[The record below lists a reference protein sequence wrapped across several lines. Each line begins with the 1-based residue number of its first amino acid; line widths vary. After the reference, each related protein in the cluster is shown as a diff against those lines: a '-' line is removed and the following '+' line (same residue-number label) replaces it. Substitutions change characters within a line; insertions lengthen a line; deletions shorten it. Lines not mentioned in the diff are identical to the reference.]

1 MRPGTVQPDTLL
13 WIAEIDAN
21 GLIIGDSF
29 DFSRYEIPEKI
40 TFGGEQRLVVH
51 ELVGGVRV
59 IDAMGRADAPLEW
72 SGLFQG
78 ETAMARARYLDG
90 LRIAGKPLMLG
101 WDELRYKVVM
111 SSFRADYERFYQI
124 PYRINCTVLED
135 LSNPVVAIV
144 DAGIDALML
153 YDMNSANA
161 LGDLIGDGP
170 LSDLLGALDSAIS
183 AVSSFATAVQSTIN
197 SVLQPLA
204 AVQARVQILVSTVG
218 NAVANVATLG
228 GILPNNPIAQQAAK
242 LTGQVTAM
250 TQLPQLYNLQS
261 VLGRMGGNLGTIGK
275 GTNSITQAGGNL
287 YDMAAKAYGDA
298 TAWTTL
304 AKANK
309 LADPQLTGINSVTV
323 PPTPDGSGGVL
334 YA

>member
-1 MRPGTVQPDTLL
+1 MQADTVLSL
-13 WIAEIDAN
+13 AKVDAK
-21 GLIIGDSF
+21 GFVVGDWF
-29 DFSRYEIPEKI
+29 DFSRYEIPEQI
-40 TFGGEQRLVVH
+40 GFGGDQRLVVH
-51 ELVGGVRV
+51 ELVGGTRV
-59 IDAMGRADAPLEW
+59 IDAMGRSDAPLEW

-78 ETAMARARYLDG
+78 ENALARARYLDG
-90 LRIAGKPLMLG
+90 LRIAGKPLVLS
-101 WDELRYKVVM
+101 WDELLYKVM
-111 SSFRADYERFYQI
+111 LSSFRPDYQRFYQI
-124 PYRINCTVLED
+124 PYRISFTVVED
-135 LSNPVVAIV
+135 LSNPVTSIA
-144 DAGIDALML
+144 DAGIDELIGD
-153 YDMNSANA
+153 DMNSANS

-170 LSDLLGALDSAIS
+170 LSGLLGTLNSAIS
-183 AVSSFATAVQSTIN
+183 TVSSFATAAQSTIN

-204 AVQARVQILVSTVG
+204 AVQARVQVLIGSVG
-218 NAVANVATLG
+218 NTVANVTTLG

-309 LADPQLTGINSVTV
+309 LADPQLTGINSVTI
-323 PPTPDGSGGVL
+323 PATPDGSGGVL

>member
-1 MRPGTVQPDTLL
+1 MQADTVLTL
-13 WIAEIDAN
+13 
-21 GLIIGDSF
+21 GDF
-29 DFSRYEIPEKI
+29 EFARYEVPEQI

-51 ELVGGVRV
+51 ELVGGARV
-59 IDAMGRADAPLEW
+59 IDAMGRSDAPLEW

-78 ETAMARARYLDG
+78 ENALARARYLDG
-90 LRIAGKPLMLG
+90 LRVAGQSLILT
-101 WDELRYKVVM
+101 WDEFMFEVVIA
-111 SSFRADYERFYQI
+111 SFRADYQRFYQI
-124 PYRINCTVLED
+124 PYRINCTVLQD
-135 LSNPVVAIV
+135 LSNPVTSIA
-144 DAGIDALML
+144 DAGIDDMIAD
-153 YDMNSANA
+153 DMNSANA

-170 LSDLLGALDSAIS
+170 LSDLLGTLDSAIS

-204 AVQARVQILVSTVG
+204 AVQARVQILVSSVG
-218 NAVANVATLG
+218 NTVANVATLG

-287 YDMAAKAYGDA
+287 YSMASKAYGDA

-309 LADPQLTGINSVTV
+309 LTDPQLTGINTV
-323 PPTPDGSGGVL
+323 SIPATPDGSGGVL
-334 YA
+334 NA